1 MPTLLSDQII
11 MALGAIIILT
21 TVACGFWSYI
31 TYKNSLDTTFASS
44 GVSDITLRTSDL
56 ILFTLLILFY
66 GAKALSAGLTP
77 ETGEATFCGL
87 LYNCGIQ
94 IIILCVVIF
103 RLIRLKKIKDLNL
116 KNIKFSSIIGYPLLT
131 YICIVFISIILEQFQ
146 YSKLISELTGAP
158 LEQIAVSTLRETD
171 SLSTIITLAISAGLI
186 APITEEFLFRG
197 YIYPILKKSLGMKLA
212 MVLSAL
218 LFGIVHASLVP
229 LLPLTILGLAFAIL
243 YEKCN
248 TIWAPIMAHAIFNNI
263 TLLAII
269 YARNI

>member
-11 MALGAIIILT
+11 MALGAIIIL
-21 TVACGFWSYI
+21 AAIFSGFWSYI
-31 TYKNSLDTTFASS
+31 TYKNSPDTTLVNS
-44 GVSDITLRTSDL
+44 GVSDITLRPADL
-56 ILFTLLILFY
+56 ILFTILILFY
-66 GAKALSAGLTP
+66 GTKALSAGISP
-77 ETGEATFCGL
+77 ETNEVTFSSL
-87 LYNCGIQ
+87 LFNCGIQ
-94 IIILCVVIF
+94 IIILSIVTF
-103 RLIRLKKIKDLNL
+103 RLVSLKKTKDLNL
-116 KNIKFSSIIGYPLLT
+116 KNIKFSTIIGYPLLA
-131 YICIVFISIILEQFQ
+131 YISIVCISIILEQFN

-171 SLSTIITLAISAGLI
+171 SLSTIVTLAISAGLI
-186 APITEEFLFRG
+186 APVTEEFLFRG

-229 LLPLTILGLAFAIL
+229 LLPLTILGLLFAIL

-263 TLLAII
+263 TLLAIL
-269 YARNI
+269 YAKNI

>member
-11 MALGAIIILT
+11 MALGAIIILIT
-21 TVACGFWSYI
+21 IFCGFWNYI
-31 TYKNSLDTTFASS
+31 AYKNSPITTYTNS
-44 GVSDITLRTSDL
+44 GVSDITLRPADL
-56 ILFTLLILFY
+56 ILFTILILFY
-66 GAKALSAGLTP
+66 GTKALSAGVTP
-77 ETGEATFCGL
+77 ETGEVTFNSL
-87 LYNCGIQ
+87 LCNCGMQ
-94 IIILCVVIF
+94 IVILSVVIF
-103 RLIRLKKIKDLNL
+103 RLVRLKKTKDLNL
-116 KNIKFSSIIGYPLLT
+116 KNIKFSTIIGYPLLT
-131 YICIVFISIILEQFQ
+131 YISIVCISIILEQFN

-171 SLSTIITLAISAGLI
+171 SLSTIISLAISAGLI

-212 MVLSAL
+212 IVLSAL

-229 LLPLTILGLAFAIL
+229 LLPLTILGIAFACL

-263 TLLAII
+263 TLLAIL